1 MCKTDLQ
8 FMSNM
13 CSVKCLQRKTARSS
27 VSFSITCSMYRTH
40 LLLLE
45 FISTTELYFKLYIK
59 LLKNSTTR
67 NHKVYLVTID
77 LEMNNSTY
85 TQT

>member
-1 MCKTDLQ
+1 MVKTVLQ

-27 VSFSITCSMYRTH
+27 VSFSITGSMYRTH
-40 LLLLE
+40 LLLLT

-59 LLKNSTTR
+59 LLKKLHNQKPQGITYNYRFR
-67 NHKVYLVTID
+67 N
-77 LEMNNSTY
+77 E
-85 TQT
+85 